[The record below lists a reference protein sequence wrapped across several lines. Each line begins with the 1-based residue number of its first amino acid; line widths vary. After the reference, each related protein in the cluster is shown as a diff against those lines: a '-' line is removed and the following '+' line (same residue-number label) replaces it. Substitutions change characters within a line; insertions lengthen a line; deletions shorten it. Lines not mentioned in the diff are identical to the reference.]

1 MGLRAM
7 LTIKK
12 LQYSASIVFSMIL
25 LGFVS
30 LSAQDEAQ
38 TEDLSNATQA
48 SPQTDEIK
56 KSKYADKDIQELY
69 NKGLEHLN
77 HSNSDSAL
85 AYLQEIMSRAFDE
98 VDSKMSLAQAYI
110 KLGQYE
116 KAIITLEKAQEIDSQ
131 RAGVYRLKGQALADL
146 DKNEQAIAAYEKA
159 VQLDSLHVFSL
170 NTLAVLYIEEGQYE
184 EAAPLLKKAID
195 IRPDVAYFY
204 NNLGVAFEGMTKF
217 QRAIES
223 FQTTLSIDPTHRKA
237 RQNLARVREK
247 SENMSNNL

>member
-1 MGLRAM
+1 M
-7 LTIKK
+7 KK
-12 LQYSASIVFSMIL
+12 FEYSVSIIISVIL
-25 LGFVS
+25 LGFIN
-30 LSAQDEAQ
+30 LSAQEGEQ
-38 TEDLSNATQA
+38 VEDLSKATQA
-48 SPQTDEIK
+48 SPQSDEIK
-56 KSKYADKDIQELY
+56 KSKYSDKNIQELY

-110 KLGQYE
+110 KLDQHE
-116 KAIITLEKAQEIDSQ
+116 KAITTLEKAQEIDSN

-146 DKNEQAIAAYEKA
+146 DKNQQAIAAYEKA
-159 VQLDSLHVFSL
+159 VELDSLHVFSL
-170 NTLAVLYIEEGQYE
+170 NTLAVLYIQEGQYE
-184 EAAPLLKKAID
+184 DAAPLLKKAID

-223 FQTTLSIDPTHRKA
+223 FQTTLSIDPTHQKA

-247 SENMSNNL
+247 SENMSDNI

>member
-1 MGLRAM
+1 MGLRAAF
-7 LTIKK
+7 TIKRF
-12 LQYSASIVFSMIL
+12 QYSTSVIISIIM

-30 LSAQDEAQ
+30 LSAQEDEQ
-38 TEDLSNATQA
+38 TEDLSKATQA
-48 SPQTDEIK
+48 SPQSDEIQ
-56 KSKYADKDIQELY
+56 KSKYSDKDIQELY

-110 KLGQYE
+110 KLDQHE
-116 KAIITLEKAQEIDSQ
+116 KALITLEKAQEIDPS

-146 DKNEQAIAAYEKA
+146 DKNEEAIAAYEKA
-159 VQLDSLHVFSL
+159 VQLDSLHVFGL
-170 NTLAVLYIEEGQYE
+170 NTLAVLYIEDGQYE
-184 EAAPLLKKAID
+184 EAAPLLKRAID

-223 FQTTLSIDPTHRKA
+223 FQTTLSIDPAHQKA

-247 SENMSNNL
+247 SENISDNL